1 MSHIDFAYFIV
12 IFWYFLIL
20 NNFEQLHYVSY
31 RCAKF
36 LRLFYAAGYLVFTHG
51 VLLGD
56 LAVVL
61 GQDGAGDGEG
71 EGDEQHPGTEGS
83 DTAPSISI

>member
-1 MSHIDFAYFIV
+1 M
-12 IFWYFLIL
+12 
-20 NNFEQLHYVSY
+20 
-31 RCAKF
+31 
-36 LRLFYAAGYLVFTHG
+36 RLFYAAGYLVFTHG

-56 LAVVL
+56 LAVIL